1 MATLAQIR
9 TNVLAKLADSG
20 GSILEPT
27 AAQVDAQIN
36 SVIQFYQD
44 SPWCWF
50 SEATATGFMIIGDP
64 ILPQPADFG
73 QFIQPDAIVIQQ
85 NNVRYPL
92 LQGNPL
98 MYDSLYV
105 GGNGLP
111 RYFIYQ
117 DGTILVY
124 FPPDQAYLY
133 YIHYRKTYADLVA
146 DSDTNDF
153 LTYCP
158 RLIEYRTLGECYRDY
173 RGDLETAAYYMG
185 QDGSG
190 GVVKGELQKIKQ
202 QSYDRSA
209 TGNLAVSNITARAR
223 TTIYSR

>member
-27 AAQVDAQIN
+27 AAQVDTQIN

-50 SEATATGFMIIGDP
+50 SEATATGFMTTGDP
-64 ILPQPADFG
+64 VIPTPSDFG
-73 QFIQPDAIVIQQ
+73 QFLQPDAIVIQQ
-85 NNVRYPL
+85 NSVRYPL
-92 LQGNPL
+92 LQVNPL
-98 MYDSLYV
+98 TYDSLYV

-111 RYFIYQ
+111 RYFMYA
-117 DGTILVY
+117 DGIIQAY

-133 YIHYRKTYADLVA
+133 YIHYRKTYADLVN
-146 DSDTNDF
+146 DDDTNDF
-153 LTYCP
+153 TNYCP
-158 RLIEYRTLGECYRDY
+158 RLIEYRVLGECYRDY
-173 RGDLETAAYYMG
+173 RGDIETASYYMG

-190 GVVKGELQKIKQ
+190 GVVKGELNKIKQ

-209 TGNLAVSNITARAR
+209 TGNLAVSNITARSR
-223 TTIYSR
+223 TNIYSR